1 MPKVTVGK
9 KVPAFAADATGD
21 QKIRSKDL
29 RGSHVVL
36 YFYPRDSTPGCTLE
50 GQDFR
55 DNHTRFRR
63 AKTVILG
70 VSRDSIASHEKFKT
84 KQEFPF
90 ELLSDADETLCKLFD
105 VIKQKNMYGKKVMGI
120 ERSTFLI
127 DKEGVLRKEWRKV
140 KVAGHV
146 EDVLAMRL
154 HPDLAAVGAGPARA
168 GAEPA
173 RFRQSRGF
181 GYQQEPG
188 GAART

>member
-70 VSRDSIASHEKFKT
+70 ISRDSIASHEKFKA

-146 EDVLAMRL
+146 EDVLA
-154 HPDLAAVGAGPARA
+154 AVKAL
-168 GAEPA
+168 
-173 RFRQSRGF
+173 
-181 GYQQEPG
+181 
-188 GAART
+188 